1 MHLMKLASNIVVIRK
16 RWKMKQDEFAAL
28 LGLNRG
34 NISNYERGENTPDV
48 TFLIQLQDLTGINA
62 KALCYTEIQPQDV
75 PASPLSEP
83 VDRTRLNAEIQEPQK
98 GYEIEGNLYNFHE
111 LVRRVE
117 ELDMKTKNL
126 EKEVDKLRDK

>member
-83 VDRTRLNAEIQEPQK
+83 IDRPGLNAEIQEPQK
-98 GYEIEGNLYNFHE
+98 NYEVEGNLYNYHE
-111 LVRRVE
+111 LVKRVE
-117 ELDMKTKNL
+117 ELDMKTKSL
-126 EKEVDKLRDK
+126 EKKVDRLRD